1 MSKSRKEGHATL
13 KVSFPDDQL
22 PVLKATCHAHGT
34 SMSDFARTAIQAAL
48 EAPASASPAPSPLPT
63 GPAVFSGAVEAAAR
77 ATAGIPRVQLEA
89 LTAAVVNHLYSRA

>member
-34 SMSDFARTAIQAAL
+34 SMSDFAREAIQAAL
-48 EAPASASPAPSPLPT
+48 NAPPAPSALPT
-63 GPAVFSGAVEAAAR
+63 GSGVFSGAVEAAAR

-89 LTAAVVNHLYSRA
+89 LTAAVVNHLYANR

>member
-1 MSKSRKEGHATL
+1 MSKSRKEGHVTL

-22 PVLKATCHAHGT
+22 PVLKATCAAHGT

-48 EAPASASPAPSPLPT
+48 EAPASAPDLPT
-63 GPAVFSGAVEAAAR
+63 GPGVFSGAVEAAAR

-89 LTAAVVNHLYSRA
+89 LTAAVVNHLYASR